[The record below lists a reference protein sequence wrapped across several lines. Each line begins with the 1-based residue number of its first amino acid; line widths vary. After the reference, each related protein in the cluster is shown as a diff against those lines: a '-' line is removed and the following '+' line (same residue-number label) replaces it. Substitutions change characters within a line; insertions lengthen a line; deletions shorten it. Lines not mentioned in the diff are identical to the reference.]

1 MKMKKIVTL
10 LISALLIFQAS
21 AFAAPYNENL
31 VAPGIIEAEDYDA
44 DGAGVSYGDTDT
56 GNLGGACRTDD
67 VDIYTAKSGGNYVLM
82 TQKEWLK
89 YTFYVDRAG
98 SYEVFFNAMVPML
111 NVKANIYIDDIKA
124 CTANVA
130 TNSKN
135 AFVDI
140 SAATLYLKEGAHT
153 LTVENTGND
162 IQLDYIR
169 FEHSNKDGAKTW
181 DGEKTL
187 LSVPTYEKKGSDLGF
202 PTIDFRN
209 KGDKISDC
217 MTEIYVAENGSDEND
232 GTEAKPFKTVAKAI
246 EEVRKYNKNMTGDIK
261 VKIGSGRYYITEAL
275 KLGLSDSAT
284 NGFSIIY
291 EGASDGS
298 SIIDGG
304 KPYTFQKVEGKPL
317 WVADVESDNYIY
329 EFFVNDHRAKVA
341 STEYEY
347 WANPKTTYTDEET
360 GEQGLVFKKSQM
372 PLEIDD
378 PSGVILWSA
387 YEWVPNFAPVT
398 KFFEKGDEVIVTVS
412 AEYAK
417 KRAQIVSGNYGNI
430 FRNHISF
437 LDRPGEFYYDK
448 KAQKLY
454 YYPFENEKIEESVGY
469 LPVANQLVN
478 ISGESLTDKVN
489 GITFKNIAFRHT
501 DWKDPWFKGH
511 APNQAGTY
519 TKGDEETW
527 WSTWNNLLPASF
539 YVTYADSIYVEN
551 CDFENLGPI
560 GVHFHDAVENSN
572 VTGNTFY
579 DIGGEAVMIG
589 SGYHCWV
596 AGRENLA
603 CRYISVDNNLI
614 RQAAQIFNGSCG
626 ITAFYVNNTKISHN
640 DIEDLP
646 YSGIS
651 MGWGWGNDSSEYS
664 DCEISDNRI
673 CNVMHT
679 CWDGSNIYMLGDSPR
694 TVISGNYLTRT
705 NEWCGGN
712 SVYFDTGSQNYTL
725 KNNVYDNQRVWNTC
739 WGNADDAYSKQL
751 ATIKHISNYTEK
763 IKTSWRGYTASE
775 EQLAQYTVVGE
786 GGEWPEAAQKII
798 KNAGLSGQYKK
809 LLENYE
815 KRDIVENIFCSRK
828 DPYINSSLYKLIYC
842 GRDFIK
848 GEEGETYHDSDVG
861 NNSDGFEGGPDYGG
875 KYWNIGNNGP
885 DDLEWFTF
893 NLKVDKTGD
902 YTVYLGSNTTTQ
914 GSCELS
920 LDGKVVIE
928 NGIIE
933 SNGGW
938 AGTKFNNLGK
948 MHLEADKDYILKFAY
963 KSGATNTTWLGF
975 SLEDGN
981 TYVKDAL
988 YSELTD

>member
-1 MKMKKIVTL
+1 MLIVVL
-10 LISALLIFQAS
+10 LMTFQISS
-21 AFAAPYNENL
+21 FAAPYANNNI
-31 VAPGIIEAEDYDA
+31 PGIIEAENYDT
-44 DGAGVSYGDTDT
+44 DGQGVSYGDSDS
-56 GNLGGACRTDD
+56 GNNGGAYRQDD
-67 VDIYTAKSGGNYVLM
+67 VDIYTAKSGGNYVLL

-89 YTFYVDRAG
+89 YTFYVDRTG
-98 SYEVFFNAMVPML
+98 SYDVSFNATVPNI

-124 CTANVA
+124 YGVDTKATA
-130 TNSKN
+130 KN

-140 SAATLYLKEGAHT
+140 PVATLYLKEGSHT
-153 LTVENTGND
+153 LTIENTGND
-162 IQLDYIR
+162 IQLDYIT
-169 FEHSNKDGAKTW
+169 FKHSNEDGVKTW
-181 DGEKTL
+181 EGEKTI
-187 LSVPTYEKKGSDLGF
+187 LSVPTYTKKGSDLGF
-202 PTIDFRN
+202 PKIDFRN
-209 KGDKISDC
+209 KGDNASDY
-217 MTEIYVAENGSDEND
+217 MAEIFVADSGSDTND
-232 GTEAKPFKTVAKAI
+232 GTADKPFKTIAKAV
-246 EEVRKYNKNMTGDIK
+246 EEVRKYNSNMTGDIK
-261 VKIGSGRYYITEAL
+261 INIGSGRYYITEAL
-275 KLGLSDSAT
+275 NFGLEDSAT
-284 NGFSIIY
+284 NGFNIVY
-291 EGASDGS
+291 EGTENGS
-298 SIIDGG
+298 TIIDGG
-304 KPYTFQKVEGKPL
+304 EPYTFTKVDGKPL
-317 WVADVESDNYIY
+317 WVTDVKSDNYIY

-347 WANPKTTYTDEET
+347 WAQPKTTYTDEKT
-360 GEQGLVFKKSQM
+360 GEQGLVFDKAQM
-372 PLEIDD
+372 PLNIDD

-387 YEWVPNFAPVT
+387 YEWVPNFAPIT
-398 KFFEKGDEVIVTVS
+398 QFFEKGNEVIVTVS

-454 YYPFENEKIEESVGY
+454 YYPFENEKIEDSVGY

-478 ISGESLTDKVN
+478 ISGETLTEKVE
-489 GITFKNIAFRHT
+489 GLTFKNLAFRHT
-501 DWKDPWFKGH
+501 DWKEPWYNGH

-519 TKGDEETW
+519 STGDETTYY
-527 WSTWNNLLPASF
+527 STWKNLLPASF
-539 YVTYADSIYVEN
+539 YVTYADSINVEN
-551 CDFENLGPI
+551 CDFENLGPTA
-560 GVHFHDAVENSN
+560 VHFHDAVENSN

-579 DIGGEAVMIG
+579 DIGAEAVMVG

-596 AGRENLA
+596 AGQEHLA
-603 CRYISVDNNLI
+603 CRYVNVENNLI
-614 RQAAQIFNGSCG
+614 RESGQIYNGSPA
-626 ITAFYVNNTKISHN
+626 ITAFYVNNTKVNHN
-640 DIEDLP
+640 DIADLP

-664 DCEISDNRI
+664 DCEIADNKI
-673 CNVMHT
+673 CNVMGT

-712 SVYFDTGSQNYTL
+712 SVYFDTGSKNYTL

-739 WGNADDAYSKQL
+739 WGNIEGDTYSEQL
-751 ATIKHISNYTEK
+751 ATIKHINNYTEK

-786 GGEWPEAAQKII
+786 GGEWPAEAQKII
-798 KNAGLSGQYKK
+798 KNAGLSGEYKT
-809 LLENYE
+809 LLENFE
-815 KRDIVENIFCSRK
+815 SRDIVENIFCSRK
-828 DPYINSSLYKLIYC
+828 DPYVNSSLKKLIYC

-848 GEEGETYHDSDVG
+848 GEEGVTYHDSDVE

-893 NLKVDKTGD
+893 NLKVDQTGD
-902 YTVYLGSNTTTQ
+902 YTVYLGSNSTYT

-920 LDGKVVIE
+920 LDGEVVIE

-938 AGTKFNNLGK
+938 AGIKFNNLGK
-948 MHLEADKDYILKFAY
+948 MHLEANKDYILKFAY

-981 TYVKDAL
+981 TYVKDAR
-988 YSELTD
+988 YNELTD